1 MNEQK
6 PAHASSTPGGPPLLA
21 SPVVAAPLVA
31 APLVAAPL
39 VAASLVVAPLVAA
52 PLVGD
57 TPPVVEV
64 AAPLSLA
71 DAPVLALSFGP
82 QPATDNTSNHELRRH
97 ILLRMP
103 ACQRER

>member
-1 MNEQK
+1 MNAQN

-21 SPVVAAPLVA
+21 SPVVASPVVA
-31 APLVAAPL
+31 GP
-39 VAASLVVAPLVAA
+39 LVVAPLVAA

-64 AAPLSLA
+64 AAPLSLS
-71 DAPVLALSFGP
+71 DAPVLAPSFGP
-82 QPATDNTSNHELRRH
+82 QPATHNTSNHELRRH